1 MARYLIGRLLAIVA
15 VAFGV
20 TVVTFLIAQVIP
32 ADPAVNLAG
41 EYATTETVE
50 QIRHEEGLD
59 EPLPVRYADYVGRLV
74 QGDLGTSMFTKQPVA
89 HELPPRIGAT
99 VDLATTAMLIAVLLG
114 ITTGVAAAV
123 HRNSIVDHLAR
134 ALAVAGTAMP
144 VFWLGLLLVRV
155 FYSELHVLPAI
166 GRYAVGVPA
175 PPAVTQSLVIDSI
188 LAGNWR
194 MLASSLTHLALPA
207 LTLGIMGAGLI
218 SRVMRA
224 SMLEAL
230 SREFIVTARAK
241 GLSERRIVYVHA
253 LRNAMLPTVTVL
265 GLTYGS
271 LLGGAVLT
279 EKIFSWPGLGL
290 YAVNAMD
297 HLDFAPVMGVV
308 IVITLAY
315 VVANFIVDLTYGWFD
330 PRVRSAR
337 A

>member
-1 MARYLIGRLLAIVA
+1 MIRYLIGRLLGIVA
-15 VAFGV
+15 VLVGV
-20 TVVTFLIAQVIP
+20 TVVTFMIAQVLP

-41 EYATTETVE
+41 EHATPATVE
-50 QIRHEEGLD
+50 RIRHAEGLD
-59 EPLPVRYADYVGRLV
+59 EPLPVQYASYVGRLA
-74 QGDLGTSMFTKQPVA
+74 QGDLGTSLFTKQPVA
-89 HELPPRIGAT
+89 DELPPRIGAT
-99 VDLATTAMLIAVLLG
+99 VDLATAAMVIAVLLG
-114 ITTGVAAAV
+114 VTTGVAAAV
-123 HRNSIVDHLAR
+123 RRNSIVDHLAR

-155 FYSELHVLPAI
+155 FYSNLHLLPAV
-166 GRYAVGVPA
+166 GRYETGIPP
-175 PPAVTQSLVIDSI
+175 PPAVTYSLVVDSV

-194 MLASSLTHLALPA
+194 MLGSALTHLVLPA

-230 SREFIVTARAK
+230 GREFVVTARAK
-241 GLSERRIVYVHA
+241 GMSERRIVYVHA
-253 LRNAMLPTVTVL
+253 LRNAMLPTVTML
-265 GLTYGS
+265 GVTYGS

-279 EKIFSWPGLGL
+279 ETIFSWPGLGL
-290 YAVNAMD
+290 YAVTALE

-315 VVANFIVDLTYGWFD
+315 VVANLIVDLTYGWLD

-337 A
+337 G

>member
-1 MARYLIGRLLAIVA
+1 MLRYLIGRLLSIVA
-15 VAFGV
+15 VVFGV
-20 TVVTFLIAQVIP
+20 TVVTFAIAQVIP

-41 EYATTETVE
+41 EYATPETVE
-50 QIRHEEGLD
+50 QIRQEEGLD
-59 EPLPVRYADYVGRLV
+59 EPLPVRYADYVAKLA
-74 QGDLGTSMFTKQPVA
+74 QGDLGESMFTKQPVA
-89 HELPPRIGAT
+89 DELPPRIGAT
-99 VDLATTAMLIAVLLG
+99 VDLATTAMVIAIVLGVL
-114 ITTGVAAAV
+114 TGVAAAV

-155 FYSELHVLPAI
+155 FYSELHLLPAV
-166 GRYAVGVPA
+166 GRYEAGIPP
-175 PPAVTQSLVIDSI
+175 PPAVTHSLVIDSI
-188 LAGNWR
+188 IAGNWR
-194 MLASSLTHLALPA
+194 MLGSALSHLGLPA

-230 SREFIVTARAK
+230 GREFVVTARAK
-241 GLSERRIVYVHA
+241 GMSERRIVYVHA

-265 GLTYGS
+265 GVTYGS

-290 YAVNAMD
+290 YAVTAIE

-315 VVANFIVDLTYGWFD
+315 VIANLVVDVAYGYLD
-330 PRVRSAR
+330 PRVRSAHS
-337 A
+337 